1 MTGVG
6 LFGTGFMGRA
16 HARAW
21 QTARA
26 LLDGDDRPRLEAV
39 VGRPSQRRDRLAAAY
54 DVPRITDDW
63 RSVIDDTSV
72 DLVDICNENHRH
84 AEIAIASALAGKS
97 FICEKPLAATP
108 AEAADVVR
116 ATMRSGVV
124 GLCAFNYRFFPAVRR
139 MHDMIATGDIG
150 TPARFR
156 GRFVLGRRRE
166 DQAGHDWRGDPAT
179 GGGVVGD
186 LLSHHIDLARH
197 LVGEVSHVTAL
208 TRTPAADTYAAEDT
222 ALVILEFDNGAIGS
236 LEATRRSA
244 AHVVTSEIEIDGDE
258 GALEFRVDRLNELRV
273 GRHGVMSHV
282 DVTSPGDPYLEHWWG
297 HGHALGWGDSFVHEV
312 LDFVDASAGRPHIGA
327 SVLDGYRTA
336 VIVAAI
342 HRSAASGARAE
353 VSFEVME

>member
-21 QTARA
+21 HTARTMLA
-26 LLDGDDRPRLEAV
+26 GDDRPHIAAV
-39 VGRPSQRRDRLAAAY
+39 VGRPSLRREQLAAAY
-54 DVPRITDDW
+54 DVPCITHDW
-63 RSVIDDTSV
+63 RSVVDDTSIG
-72 DLVDICNENHRH
+72 LVDICNENHRH
-84 AEIAIASALAGKS
+84 AEVAIASALAGKS

-108 AEAADVVR
+108 SEAADVAR
-116 ATMRSGVV
+116 ATIRSGAI

-139 MHDMIATGDIG
+139 MHDMIGTGGIG
-150 TPARFR
+150 TPLRFR
-156 GRFVLGRRRE
+156 GRFVLGRRGD

-197 LVGEVSHVTAL
+197 LVGEISHVTAL
-208 TRTPAADTYAAEDT
+208 TRTSGAHAAEDT
-222 ALVILEFDNGAIGS
+222 ALVILEFENGAVGS

-273 GRHGVMSHV
+273 GRDGVTSCV

-312 LDFVDASAGRPHIGA
+312 LDFIAASAGRPHVGA
-327 SVLDGYRTA
+327 SVLDGYRA
-336 VIVAAI
+336 AAIVAAI
-342 HRSAASGARAE
+342 HRSAESGARAE
-353 VSFEVME
+353 VSFEVIE